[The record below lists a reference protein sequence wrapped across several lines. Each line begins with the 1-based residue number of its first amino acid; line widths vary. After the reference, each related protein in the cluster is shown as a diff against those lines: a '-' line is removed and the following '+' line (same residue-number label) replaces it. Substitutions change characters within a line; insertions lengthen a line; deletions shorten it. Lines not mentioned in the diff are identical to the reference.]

1 MLHII
6 LLFLHISLQLVGAT
20 QDLIADDGEGH
31 CIWYDACGW
40 DPDYAGN
47 DPSKIHFLN
56 CHYTGPA
63 KPATEEMRE
72 ILAETCPHLYEGGQP
87 QDLCCSKRQL
97 NDLKTNFVTPQ
108 LIIEPEC
115 PTCYYNFKKNF
126 CDLTCRPD
134 QSKFVRVDHTIE
146 GPGYDEGDGD
156 YTGQNVTMV
165 KDVTYL
171 VAEDFATETFDS
183 CVNVQWPAMS
193 DTIMV
198 MFCGMWGSTDC
209 TPHRWWDYL
218 GSVDNGYSPFQI
230 NYEYGLMNETTWDGE
245 YEYHYSEILSCK
257 DTAPGYDK
265 GCNCTNCEDACYTP
279 TDPTTT
285 TFEDPTSPWVS
296 LDCEVIPSSKLFEK

>member
-1 MLHII
+1 MAPAFLFFI
-6 LLFLHISLQLVGAT
+6 LLSLSTRDTRAE
-20 QDLIADDGEGH
+20 EGN
-31 CIWYDACGW
+31 CIWYDTCGW

-63 KPATEEMRE
+63 KPATDEMLE
-72 ILAETCPHLYEGGQP
+72 ILAETCPHLYEDGQP

-108 LIIEPEC
+108 QIIEPVC

-165 KDVTYL
+165 KDVTYF

-183 CVNVQWPAMS
+183 CVNVWFPALN
-193 DTIMV
+193 DTIMSLL
-198 MFCGMWGSTDC
+198 CGPWGSTNC
-209 TPHRWWDYL
+209 TPHR
-218 GSVDNGYSPFQI
+218 
-230 NYEYGLMNETTWDGE
+230 
-245 YEYHYSEILSCK
+245 
-257 DTAPGYDK
+257 
-265 GCNCTNCEDACYTP
+265 
-279 TDPTTT
+279 
-285 TFEDPTSPWVS
+285 
-296 LDCEVIPSSKLFEK
+296 